1 MGLILSAHNVV
12 NFLKEQKICPP
23 DFQPATPIICKESR
37 NFNLVVQSQ
46 DGPSFLIKQG
56 RINGQG
62 KTSGMIA
69 VEWIAQRLINE
80 FSDLAVIQPLVSE
93 VLLFDSPNSILVSVF
108 YDDYIALDE
117 YYNNHHS
124 YHPQI
129 AQVVGANL
137 AQIHRSTYQ
146 KPNIKSFLS
155 QYFDLERAKQ
165 PPHFIRKLNNLTPS
179 LFSETCPDGLDFY
192 KLYQRFPSLN
202 EAVLELY
209 SQVQPHCLTHNDLTL
224 DNFIVDSRVVTEFQD
239 LEIKPD
245 QIKIIDWESVY
256 WGDPARDLGMLVSQY
271 LAEWLNSFVA
281 DSNLELNTILSLATC
296 PLETITPSL
305 EALLRG
311 YLGIFPEILT
321 ERPDF
326 ISRIVQFAG
335 IGIIDRLTY
344 YVEYHYPF
352 DNQAL
357 CKLQVAK
364 NLLCNP
370 EQGVE
375 TVFGNMAVELKVG
388 SG

>member
-1 MGLILSAHNVV
+1 
-12 NFLKEQKICPP
+12 
-23 DFQPATPIICKESR
+23 
-37 NFNLVVQSQ
+37 
-46 DGPSFLIKQG
+46 
-56 RINGQG
+56 
-62 KTSGMIA
+62 
-69 VEWIAQRLINE
+69 
-80 FSDLAVIQPLVSE
+80 
-93 VLLFDSPNSILVSVF
+93 
-108 YDDYIALDE
+108 
-117 YYNNHHS
+117 
-124 YHPQI
+124 
-129 AQVVGANL
+129 
-137 AQIHRSTYQ
+137 
-146 KPNIKSFLS
+146 
-155 QYFDLERAKQ
+155 
-165 PPHFIRKLNNLTPS
+165 
-179 LFSETCPDGLDFY
+179 
-192 KLYQRFPSLN
+192 
-202 EAVLELY
+202 
-209 SQVQPHCLTHNDLTL
+209 
-224 DNFIVDSRVVTEFQD
+224 
-239 LEIKPD
+239 
-245 QIKIIDWESVY
+245 
-256 WGDPARDLGMLVSQY
+256 MLVSQY

-370 EQGVE
+370 EHGVE
-375 TVFGNMAVELKVG
+375 TVFGNMAVELKVS